1 MASYVLEEMVHCKNC
16 GHDTLHRKNAKKMSW
31 LMHLFL
37 TVITA
42 GLWLIVWGILF
53 LWHIINKS
61 LTSLGNSWTCS
72 KCGTQKLINL

>member
-1 MASYVLEEMVHCKNC
+1 
-16 GHDTLHRKNAKKMSW
+16 MSW

-53 LWHIINKS
+53 LWHIII
-61 LTSLGNSWTCS
+61 TP
-72 KCGTQKLINL
+72 LINNPNLDIISYGKNRCKKINT

>member
-1 MASYVLEEMVHCKNC
+1 MASYILEEMVHCKNC

-53 LWHIINKS
+53 LWHIINKY
-61 LTSLGNSWTCS
+61 LTSLVNSWNCS
-72 KCGTQKLINL
+72 KCCTQKLINL